1 MKALIIISQV
11 LIMYGSLTIMG
22 GYMLEVLSECRSD
35 LEFFI
40 STCFFLLWIL
50 CAIGITLFIKEMKKK
65 L

>member
-11 LIMYGSLTIMG
+11 LIMYGSLTIIG
-22 GYMLEVLSECRSD
+22 GYMLKVISECRSD

-40 STCFFLLWIL
+40 STCFFLLWIVG
-50 CAIGITLFIKEMKKK
+50 AISITLFIKEIKKR